1 MYSMDRDLSMDLDLP
16 IEEGPTMYSMNLD
29 LPSDMRKFFV
39 ALQREVKVTGI
50 TDDGSSVMVQ
60 FEHDGDDYDLAFR
73 ARAIAED
80 ASEFVFDD
88 SFGDGEVLNFS
99 RPVKVTAPGVEPMN
113 EAEWTPRWT
122 PPKWEE

>member
-1 MYSMDRDLSMDLDLP
+1 
-16 IEEGPTMYSMNLD
+16 MYSMNLD
-29 LPSDMRKFFV
+29 LPPDMRKFFV

-50 TDDGSSVMVQ
+50 TDDGSRVMVQ

-99 RPVKVTAPGVEPMN
+99 RPVKVTAPGVEPRTMD
-113 EAEWTPRWT
+113 EWTPRLAVNE
-122 PPKWEE
+122 KREREVR

>member
-1 MYSMDRDLSMDLDLP
+1 MS
-16 IEEGPTMYSMNLD
+16 T
-29 LPSDMRKFFV
+29 
-39 ALQREVKVTGI
+39 
-50 TDDGSSVMVQ
+50 

-99 RPVKVTAPGVEPMN
+99 RPVKVTAPGVEPMTMD
-113 EAEWTPRWT
+113 EICALPVATWPWWTPTGSEWHDS
-122 PPKWEE
+122 

>member
-1 MYSMDRDLSMDLDLP
+1 
-16 IEEGPTMYSMNLD
+16 MYSMNLD
-29 LPSDMRKFFV
+29 LPPDMRKFFV

-50 TDDGSSVMVQ
+50 TDDGSRVMVQ

-99 RPVKVTAPGVEPMN
+99 RPVKVTAPGVEPMTMD
-113 EAEWTPRWT
+113 EWTPSCVATWPLWSPT
-122 PPKWEE
+122 WSEWHDS